1 MLFDADFFFM
11 NILYNVHSTGYE
23 LWFSIQ
29 HNNIIS
35 VNFMQYVNF
44 LCTYVRRT
52 FPSVV
57 EAKLYISSTLNIDLT
72 LWHTQLIVCAVK

>member
-57 EAKLYISSTLNIDLT
+57 EGQHFIFAMIDKT
-72 LWHTQLIVCAVK
+72 